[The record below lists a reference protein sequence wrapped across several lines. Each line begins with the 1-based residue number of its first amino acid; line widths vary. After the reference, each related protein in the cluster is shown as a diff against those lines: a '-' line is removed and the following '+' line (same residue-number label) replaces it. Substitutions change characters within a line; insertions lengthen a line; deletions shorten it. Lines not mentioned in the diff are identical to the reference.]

1 MNDTLYLLLV
11 AFAGIIIGF
20 IVGYLLNKQKMQSLM
35 MAQKEEISSHINE
48 KLRLQSEFEKE
59 KLEWEKNLLNEIS
72 QLKQE
77 FSKKEH
83 QLLQKITIK
92 EEELKNWVRKW
103 EDEQA
108 HFKEKE
114 AKFKEEF
121 ENLANK
127 ILEEKSEKFTK
138 QNKANLDEILNP
150 FTEAIKS
157 FKEKVIETDKEQH
170 GRHQALTEQ
179 LRQLKELNNQLSQEA
194 LNLTKALKGESKTQ
208 GIWGETIL
216 NSLLEKS
223 GLEKGREFFIQQ
235 SFSVD
240 DEGSRKR
247 LQPDVVLHLPNKK
260 KMIIDAKVSLTA
272 YEKYI
277 SSEEESQKKLY
288 IKEHIRSLK
297 QHIDGLRKKK
307 YEDLLQGES
316 PEFILMF
323 IPIEPAFS
331 LALKEEPSLYNYA
344 FDYNIVMVTPSTLLA
359 TLKIVDNMWT
369 NERQTQNAIEIAE
382 QAGKLYDKFVLLI
395 ENVEKIGRRLDM
407 AKDSY
412 EGAMKQLKGSGNLIR
427 KVEVLKTLGAKAKKQ
442 LPPSDLLD

>member
-1 MNDTLYLLLV
+1 MDETTL
-11 AFAGIIIGF
+11 IILASVIGL
-20 IVGYLLNKQKMQSLM
+20 ILGYLIALVFYRQKLHVQMLRYNDEV
-35 MAQKEEISSHINE
+35 AKKATENQK
-48 KLRLQSEFEKE
+48 LFSEFEKD
-59 KLEWEKNLLNEIS
+59 KLEWEKKLIEEKTALSTTFSQRENE
-72 QLKQE
+72 
-77 FSKKEH
+77 
-83 QLLQKITIK
+83 LLQEITRK
-92 EEELKNWVRKW
+92 EEEIKSWERKW

-114 AKFKEEF
+114 AQLAEKL

-138 QNKANLDEILNP
+138 LNKENLSSVLDP
-150 FTEAIKS
+150 FTEAIKN
-157 FKEKVIETDKEQH
+157 FKEKVIAVDKEQH
-170 GRHQALTEQ
+170 GRHQALAEQ
-179 LRQLKELNNQLSQEA
+179 LKQLKELNNQLSQEA

-223 GLEKGREFFIQQ
+223 GLEKDREFFIQQ
-235 SFSVD
+235 SFNVD

-247 LQPDVVLHLPNKK
+247 LQPDVVIHLPNKK

-277 SSEEESQKKLY
+277 SCDDEQKKRGYL
-288 IKEHIRSLK
+288 KEHIRSIK

-307 YEDLLQGES
+307 YEDLLKGES

-331 LALKEEPSLYNYA
+331 LALKEDPTIYNYA

-382 QAGKLYDKFVLLI
+382 QAGRLYDKFVLLI
-395 ENVEKIGRRLDM
+395 ENVEKIGKRLDM

-412 EGAMKQLKGSGNLIR
+412 EDAMKQLKGSGNLIR
-427 KVEVLKTLGAKAKKQ
+427 KVELLKSLGAKAKKQ
-442 LPPSDLLD
+442 LPPSDSSL